1 MGEACPAGL
10 RSGGLLPVSSD
21 YLAYVL
27 EQLAG
32 LAGLSARRMFG
43 GVGLYC
49 EELFFGLID
58 NDTLYLR
65 VNDDNRAD
73 YTARGMSQFRPYA
86 DRPELSM
93 SYYEAPAD
101 VLEDPAQLVSWAR
114 RSVAAA
120 MAAVK
125 PATQAAKPAAK
136 QAAKKAASG
145 AGGAGTPRTRP
156 QR

>member
-1 MGEACPAGL
+1 M
-10 RSGGLLPVSSD
+10 PVSSD

-114 RSVAAA
+114 RSVAVA
-120 MAAVK
+120 MAA
-125 PATQAAKPAAK
+125 AAAGKLAGKPAASRPGR
-136 QAAKKAASG
+136 AG
-145 AGGAGTPRTRP
+145 APKTRP

>member
-1 MGEACPAGL
+1 M
-10 RSGGLLPVSSD
+10 PVSSD
-21 YLAYVL
+21 YLNYVL

-32 LAGLSARRMFG
+32 LGGVAARRMFG

-73 YTARGMSQFRPYA
+73 YTARGMGQFRPYA
-86 DRPELSM
+86 DRPEISM
-93 SYYEAPAD
+93 TYYETPAD
-101 VLEDPAQLVSWAR
+101 VLEDPAELLSWAR

-120 MAAVK
+120 AFAAER
-125 PATQAAKPAAK
+125 PARTAPPVGGRPRGRP
-136 QAAKKAASG
+136 KAVA
-145 AGGAGTPRTRP
+145 PRARK
-156 QR
+156 

>member
-1 MGEACPAGL
+1 M
-10 RSGGLLPVSSD
+10 PVSSD

-114 RSVAAA
+114 RSVAVA
-120 MAAVK
+120 MAA
-125 PATQAAKPAAK
+125 AAAGKLAGKPAA
-136 QAAKKAASG
+136 G
-145 AGGAGTPRTRP
+145 RPGRAGVPKTRP

>member
-1 MGEACPAGL
+1 
-10 RSGGLLPVSSD
+10 LPVSSD
-21 YLAYVL
+21 YRTYVL

-93 SYYEAPAD
+93 SYYEIPPD

-114 RSVAAA
+114 RSVAVA
-120 MAAVK
+120 MAAAK
-125 PATQAAKPAAK
+125 LAAKPP
-136 QAAKKAASG
+136 G
-145 AGGAGTPRTRP
+145 ARPGRAGTSRTRP
-156 QR
+156 RR

>member
-1 MGEACPAGL
+1 M
-10 RSGGLLPVSSD
+10 PVSSD

-32 LAGLSARRMFG
+32 LAGLSTRRMFG

-73 YTARGMSQFRPYA
+73 YTARGMSPFRPYA

-101 VLEDPAQLVSWAR
+101 VLEDAAQLVSWAR
-114 RSVAAA
+114 RSVAVA
-120 MAAVK
+120 MAAGK
-125 PATQAAKPAAK
+125 PAAKPAR
-136 QAAKKAASG
+136 AAPRVKRAPRAR
-145 AGGAGTPRTRP
+145 GTRR
-156 QR
+156 RGRKR

>member
-1 MGEACPAGL
+1 M
-10 RSGGLLPVSSD
+10 PVSSD

-73 YTARGMSQFRPYA
+73 YTARGMSAFRPYA

-114 RSVAAA
+114 RSVAVA
-120 MAAVK
+120 MAAGK
-125 PATQAAKPAAK
+125 LAGKPAASRPGR
-136 QAAKKAASG
+136 AG
-145 AGGAGTPRTRP
+145 APKTRP

>member
-1 MGEACPAGL
+1 MT
-10 RSGGLLPVSSD
+10 VSSD
-21 YLAYVL
+21 FLAYVL

-32 LAGLSARRMFG
+32 LAGVSSRRMFG

-114 RSVAAA
+114 RSVAVA
-120 MAAVK
+120 MA
-125 PATQAAKPAAK
+125 AAKPAR
-136 QAAKKAASG
+136 AAKTAKPA
-145 AGGAGTPRTRP
+145 PRVKRAVRGVARP
-156 QR
+156 KRRR